1 MRRCLVLLTMLGV
14 TGAAFA
20 QAPPAAA
27 PPACAGHW
35 RMMMRHAEQRR
46 MERLTVLLGLT
57 PAQRAQ
63 VKTILAAE
71 RVQAHRAMRQAM
83 RQMWASHEAVR
94 RQTLSKLSSVLSP
107 EQLKKFKLLM
117 PGRMPFMHHRG
128 MGPGS
133 AFAGPPAR

>member
-1 MRRCLVLLTMLGV
+1 MRRCLILLAMLGV
-14 TGAAFA
+14 TGAALA
-20 QAPPAAA
+20 NAPSPAA

-35 RMMMRHAEQRR
+35 RMMMQRMEQRR

-63 VKTILAAE
+63 VKTILSEE
-71 RVQAHRAMRQAM
+71 RVQARRGMRQAM
-83 RQMWASHEAVR
+83 RQMRASHAAVR

-107 EQLKKFKLLM
+107 EQLRKFKLLM